1 MGTPNYQPPEIIRRE
16 FYGRPVD
23 VWGAGVILFVLLS
36 GGLPFYGTGEHL
48 EKSITKRRPF
58 VSDTTRFFC
67 NLFKDDSGKA
77 VNYTLSSTC
86 TTLLGVVYEP
96 ELILVI

>member
-1 MGTPNYQPPEIIRRE
+1 MGTPNYQPPEIIKRE
-16 FYGRPVD
+16 FYGRPAD

-58 VSDTTRFFC
+58 VSSALILGYLIHSILCAT
-67 NLFKDDSGKA
+67 DSGSLLLTAMYEDKMSPQS
-77 VNYTLSSTC
+77 LSK
-86 TTLLGVVYEP
+86 VKR
-96 ELILVI
+96 